1 MRYVA
6 LAPLKF
12 TNKELK
18 SGDIFTPKNEESIKT
33 LLAEGKVRP
42 VSNFMGDKYKELTA
56 WLHEFDLTGDEIKE
70 TLPGLYQ
77 NIQEA
82 IERLDSAFLNEDL
95 IAFQDALNRVKELYT
110 EALNRTGGNR

>member
-18 SGDIFTPKNEESIKT
+18 SGDTFTPKKEEAIQT
-33 LLAEGKVRP
+33 LLAEGKVRLL
-42 VSNFMGDKYKELTA
+42 SDFMHDKYRELTA

-70 TLPGLYQ
+70 TLPELYQ

-82 IERLDSAFLNEDL
+82 IERLDNACINEDL
-95 IAFQDALNRVKELYT
+95 IAFQDALNRVKALYT